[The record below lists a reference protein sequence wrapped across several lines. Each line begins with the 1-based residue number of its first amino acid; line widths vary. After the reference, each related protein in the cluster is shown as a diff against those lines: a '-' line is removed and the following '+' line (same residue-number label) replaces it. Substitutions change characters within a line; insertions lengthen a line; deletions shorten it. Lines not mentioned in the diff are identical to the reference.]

1 MEGEREEGWRK
12 RGRRKKGVRWSGR
25 GGGDEFKFSLI
36 NKLTRETFS
45 RLNTPSLIDQK
56 QQMFPVGLFFLS
68 LFFPVLAKQN
78 FVHMN

>member
-1 MEGEREEGWRK
+1 MEEEREEEEGGEVEWE
-12 RGRRKKGVRWSGR
+12 

-36 NKLTRETFS
+36 NKLTHETFS